1 MPDRCKILTLLMS
14 AAFAWPLMAQSERG
28 GVQLKYLGTAG
39 WEITDGRSVVLIDP
53 YLSRNAERYCRPG
66 RQSTVV

>member
-1 MPDRCKILTLLMS
+1 MPDRCKILTLLIS
-14 AAFAWPLMAQSERG
+14 AAFAWPVMAQSERG

-39 WEITDGRSVVLIDP
+39 WEITDGRTVSQGD
-53 YLSRNAERYCRPG
+53 AERYLRPG